1 MKFTVIVEGFKKSIA
16 ASVGA
21 ASRGDKDYEGSGR
34 ISIEAKPDE
43 LVFKVFGGKLGLV
56 STVSN
61 VIIDSLNYRFD
72 SGGVATVSAVD
83 LLNVLDSFNNGEN
96 ISFELNQK
104 KGQGKELV
112 ISMDTDSE
120 QYQTLP
126 CYNSQVVIPDIAT
139 KFDKVVS
146 MDKDI
151 FRYGADKVAFAMG
164 FEKEQP
170 QFLHMSLTTDKDEIK
185 FAAGTGARHALLDL
199 VGDKIVKSTPTQTSI
214 LLQRDNISVIIKI
227 LETSDSDTITI
238 KESLKNGDCVYQT
251 IIEFSPY
258 QIILVGLDPMLTWI
272 DEEKILSKKY
282 PIRLVTKVDDWIL
295 ASKGTIATYNDQVKK
310 EKKAHKALISM
321 DFVTDKITIKAN
333 ETMRSNRKVTI
344 VDKAVD
350 DGIQSCDFASVSAYL
365 REIAASKSEY
375 IQIEAIGKGKPVCV
389 YRHARDTVSKPDDMV
404 KDDARGFKEKFVVFF
419 GTHAN

>member
-34 ISIEAKPDE
+34 ITIEAKSDE
-43 LVFKVFGGKLGLV
+43 LVFKVFGGKLGLI

-61 VIIDSLNYRFD
+61 VIVDALNYRFYSD
-72 SGGVATVSAVD
+72 GVATVSAID
-83 LLNVLDSFNNGEN
+83 LLNVLDSFDNGED

-112 ISMDTDSE
+112 VSMEADTE

-126 CYNSQVVIPDIAT
+126 CYNSQVIIPDIAT
-139 KFDKVVS
+139 TFDKVVS
-146 MDKDI
+146 MDKDV
-151 FRYGADKVAFAMG
+151 FKYGADKVSFAMG

-170 QFLHMSLTTDKDEIK
+170 QFLHMSLTTDKDEIR

-199 VGDKIVKSTPTQTSI
+199 IGDKIVKSKPSKTSI
-214 LLQRDNISVIIKI
+214 LLQRDNISVILKI
-227 LETSDSDTITI
+227 LETADSDTMTI
-238 KESLKNGDCVYQT
+238 KESSKKGDTVYQT
-251 IIEFSPY
+251 IIEFGPY

-272 DEEKILSKKY
+272 DEGKILNKKY
-282 PIRLVTKVDDWIL
+282 PIKLVTKVDDWRL
-295 ASKGTIATYNDQVKK
+295 ASKGTTATYNDQVKK

-321 DFVTDKITIKAN
+321 DFIKDKITIKAN
-333 ETMRSNRKVTI
+333 ETMRSNRKVKI
-344 VDKAVD
+344 MDKAVD
-350 DGIQSCDFASVSAYL
+350 DGMQSCDFASVSAYL

-375 IQIEAIGKGKPVCV
+375 VQMEVIGKGKPVCV
-389 YRHARDTVSKPDDMV
+389 YRHAKGAVSKPDDMV
-404 KDDARGFKEKFVVFF
+404 KDDERGFKEKFVVFF